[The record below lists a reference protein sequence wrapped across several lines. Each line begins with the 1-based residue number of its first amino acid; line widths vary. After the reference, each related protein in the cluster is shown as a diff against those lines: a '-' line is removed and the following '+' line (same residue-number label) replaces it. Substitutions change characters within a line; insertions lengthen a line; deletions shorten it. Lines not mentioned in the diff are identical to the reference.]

1 MIMKKKML
9 ICGGLN
15 VMQLK
20 LSTMGLL
27 FFLKDKG
34 LLNID
39 LDESKAFDLMSDFRE
54 WCEQERSIE
63 EIMELI
69 GSGDI
74 KK

>member
-1 MIMKKKML
+1 
-9 ICGGLN
+9 
-15 VMQLK
+15 MQIK

-69 GSGDI
+69 GSG
-74 KK
+74 